1 MRLLA
6 GTPRN
11 QPRNI
16 AVRTRRDIGQ
26 RGHLNV
32 GVVVEHLLVIFQ
44 AHKGQ
49 ATGKHA
55 VHHHAERKN
64 ISLSADLHLRIKH
77 LRRHVCGGTH
87 GGTRIHLIVTAG
99 EAEVRQ
105 LHLAVSV
112 EKNIARL
119 DIAVQVAVSVH
130 LGERLH
136 HRNEDVQRLPQGQRI
151 THTQQLAQGAT
162 VHILEHNIHDHLTR
176 KIFGTR

>member
-32 GVVVEHLLVIFQ
+32 GVVIEHLLVILQ
-44 AHKGQ
+44 THKGQ
-49 ATGKHA
+49 TTRKHA

-64 ISLSADLHLRIKH
+64 IGLCADLHLRVQN
-77 LRRHVCGGTH
+77 LRRHVGGGSH
-87 GGTRIHLIVTAG
+87 GGTRIHLIVTARKT
-99 EAEVRQ
+99 EVRE

-119 DIAVQVAVSVH
+119 NIAVQVAVCVN
-130 LGERLH
+130 LR
-136 HRNEDVQRLPQGQRI
+136 
-151 THTQQLAQGAT
+151 
-162 VHILEHNIHDHLTR
+162 
-176 KIFGTR
+176 